1 MRFSRFFSVAV
12 SLSLLTAAAAS
23 AARVDMKDPRRALG
37 REDNIRVDAQLLQDA
52 ISTSTPL
59 SVTYQIENLTGVAI
73 GVADKV
79 VDVSFDPDSAT
90 VTFSIGAEVP
100 TGKNMPHVV
109 TIVPGEKRVLTAGGT
124 LHVAVPH
131 QRTPWTAVPRYVQI
145 KVNVLKDVTPFAA
158 LLEQQAKSA
167 GAPALPGD
175 LFDKWID
182 ANDSVF
188 LNSIPVRW
196 NGRDDRIGVDAADAA
211 PR

>member
-79 VDVSFDPDSAT
+79 VDVSFDPDTAT

-158 LLEQQAKSA
+158 LLEQQRSEERR
-167 GAPALPGD
+167 
-175 LFDKWID
+175 
-182 ANDSVF
+182 V
-188 LNSIPVRW
+188 
-196 NGRDDRIGVDAADAA
+196 
-211 PR
+211 